1 MKINISIIKYIR
13 YFNLYNN
20 IKLLKEIIIIELIIY
35 KSLRIY
41 LILIL
46 IMKVVY
52 KIDFNKKMKKYKII
66 LFLISCILNYIK
78 IL

>member
-1 MKINISIIKYIR
+1 MIYNIILNWKKYFLTKMKINISIIKYIR

-35 KSLRIY
+35 KSLIIY

-46 IMKVVY
+46 IMKVV
-52 KIDFNKKMKKYKII
+52 
-66 LFLISCILNYIK
+66 
-78 IL
+78 